1 MKLEKVLVVHKKSTY
16 QIQAQEHKEARFL
29 KLMESGSDVVSR
41 VRLAHE
47 EHVETLELVE
57 SELRRLGISFQS
69 LWRSQVPGIVE
80 DIDLMISVGG
90 DGTFLDASHALRNVP
105 ILGVNSSCSSS
116 FGHFCLA
123 NKDNFQDCLEGI
135 IDERLH
141 PIDIL
146 RLELSI
152 DGVVIQELALNEVL
166 IAHSSPAA
174 TSRYFINVDGRQ
186 EEQRSSGIWVS
197 TPAGSTGSMR
207 SAGGQVSPIDCRSFE
222 YLVREPYT
230 RPGENFVLLNGMLDQ
245 AKQMKVKSMMRT
257 GEVYIDGPHIIYP
270 LSLGEELTIKASPY
284 SLRAFIDRHVNDIFN
299 KVEAKAESTSCLG
312 ENR

>member
-29 KLMESGSDVVSR
+29 KLIEAGSDVVRR

-47 EHVETLELVE
+47 EHMETLELVE
-57 SELRRLGISFQS
+57 GELKRLGIEYQS
-69 LWRSQVPGIVE
+69 LWRSQMPGIVE
-80 DIDLMISVGG
+80 DVDLMISVGG

-116 FGHFCLA
+116 FGHFCQA
-123 NKDNFQDCLEGI
+123 NKDNFQDCLEAI
-135 IDERLH
+135 IDERVK

-152 DGVVIQELALNEVL
+152 DGIVIQELALNEVL
-166 IAHSSPAA
+166 VAHSSPAA
-174 TSRYFINVDGRQ
+174 TSRYFLNVGALT
-186 EEQRSSGIWVS
+186 EEHRSSGIWVS

-207 SAGGQVSPIDCRSFE
+207 SAGGSVSPIASRNFE

-230 RPGENFVLLNGMLDQ
+230 RPGEFFHLKNGLVSDGAEIRVTSQ
-245 AKQMKVKSMMRT
+245 MRT

-270 LSLGEELTIKASPY
+270 LSLGEELVIKASKFN
-284 SLRAFIDRHVNDIFN
+284 LKAFIREDVNDIFDGPLAQTT
-299 KVEAKAESTSCLG
+299 KTCSG
-312 ENR
+312 EM